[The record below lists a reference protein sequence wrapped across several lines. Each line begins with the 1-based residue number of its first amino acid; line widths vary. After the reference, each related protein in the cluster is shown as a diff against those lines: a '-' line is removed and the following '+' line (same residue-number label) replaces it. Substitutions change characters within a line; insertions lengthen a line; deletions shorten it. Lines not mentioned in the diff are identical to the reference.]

1 MSSLCASASIG
12 LTLQIILWAT
22 VLQLILGTLLGW
34 LLAHKCFPGKGML
47 DVLIMLPLIFPPMVL
62 GYGLL
67 MALGQRGW
75 LLAWLSPG
83 LRPDIIFQMPGL
95 VIAAFIAGLPL
106 MVKPVQTAF
115 QAIHR
120 DMQEAGATL
129 GARPWAVFTQIEWPL
144 ARHGV
149 ITGLILSCGR
159 ALGEVGIS
167 LMLGGNIVGRTETL
181 SLAIYNHVMDGQ
193 FDCANQ
199 LSLLLC
205 GLSALIFFLLK
216 RYGSL

>member
-1 MSSLCASASIG
+1 MNGLCAGPSIS
-12 LTLQIILWAT
+12 LTAQVILWAT
-22 VLQLILGTLLGW
+22 ALQLVLGTLLGW
-34 LLAHKCFPGKGML
+34 LLARKHFPGKGPL
-47 DVLIMLPLIFPPMVL
+47 DVLIMLPLVFPPMVL

-67 MALGQRGW
+67 MALGQQGW
-75 LLAWLSPG
+75 LLAWLPPG
-83 LRPDIIFQMPGL
+83 LRPEIIFRTPGL

-106 MVKPVQTAF
+106 MVKPVQNAF
-115 QAIHR
+115 QAINR
-120 DMQEAGATL
+120 DMREAGATL
-129 GARPWAVFTQIEWPL
+129 GGRPWAVFTQIEWPL

-149 ITGLILSCGR
+149 TTGLILSCGR

-167 LMLGGNIVGRTETL
+167 LMLGGNIAGRTETL

-205 GLSALIFFLLK
+205 SLSALIFFLLK
-216 RYGSL
+216 RYSSL

>member
-1 MSSLCASASIG
+1 MNSLCAGPSIS
-12 LTLQIILWAT
+12 LTAQVILWAT
-22 VLQLILGTLLGW
+22 ALQLVLGTLLGW
-34 LLAHKCFPGKGML
+34 LLARKHFPGKGLL
-47 DVLIMLPLIFPPMVL
+47 DVLIMLPLVFPPMVL

-67 MALGQRGW
+67 MALGQQGW
-75 LLAWLSPG
+75 LLAWLPPA
-83 LRPDIIFQMPGL
+83 LRPEIIFRTPGL

-106 MVKPVQTAF
+106 MVKPVQNAF
-115 QAIHR
+115 QAINR
-120 DMQEAGATL
+120 DVREAGATL

-149 ITGLILSCGR
+149 TTGLILSCGR

-167 LMLGGNIVGRTETL
+167 LMLGGNISGRTETL
-181 SLAIYNHVMDGQ
+181 SLAIYNQVMDGQ
-193 FDCANQ
+193 FACANQ